1 MESDEEEKDDSPIQP
16 VSLPKPEQPI
26 KEGKEVQQNKKGTPA
41 AKAPAAKVQTAKT
54 PIAKAPATNVQTAK
68 TPIAKAPATNV
79 QTSKTPIAKAPTA
92 KAPTAKVPAAKQTKQ
107 APANETKKTGNAKSA
122 NPYMKNIER
131 NKLNH
136 NRRVR
141 SDKKRGLI

>member
-1 MESDEEEKDDSPIQP
+1 MESDEEEKDDSPTQP

-41 AKAPAAKVQTAKT
+41 AKAPAAKVQTAKA

-68 TPIAKAPATNV
+68 
-79 QTSKTPIAKAPTA
+79 APTA
-92 KAPTAKVPAAKQTKQ
+92 KAPAAKQTKQ

>member
-68 TPIAKAPATNV
+68 TPIAKAP
-79 QTSKTPIAKAPTA
+79 TA